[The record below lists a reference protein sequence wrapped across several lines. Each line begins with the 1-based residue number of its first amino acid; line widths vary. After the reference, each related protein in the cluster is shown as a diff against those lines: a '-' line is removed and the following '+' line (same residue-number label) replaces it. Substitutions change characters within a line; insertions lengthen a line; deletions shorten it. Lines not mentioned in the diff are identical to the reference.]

1 MNTHGS
7 TDDLDTAL
15 AHVRKILQSRPDLA
29 EEQALAILNE
39 IPDELNAMFLLGAA
53 RRLQH
58 KNAEALPVLE
68 KTVAM
73 APDFAVARKEL
84 GLTFL
89 ALERPEEAIAAFRK
103 ALEIEPRIPT
113 AWKALAELLRQ
124 KGDLGEAQGANQEF
138 VKLTLPDSDLAR
150 SANHLFAGELREA
163 EGACRKAL
171 DRNPKDAAALQMA
184 GEICTRMGNIEGA
197 EHFLK
202 QCLDEAPDI
211 PSVRQSYAS
220 ILARLE
226 KHDAALAQ
234 LDILLQSDPDNPA
247 YLALKATTLTRTGNY
262 DDALP
267 IYEEILSRLPDLA
280 SVLLDYAHALRALGR
295 QEDAVETYRKCIVQ
309 EPGLGEAWYS
319 LANLKTVKVTNADID
334 IMRKYANTDGLSP
347 RDSWHLCFA
356 LGKALEDKRDFNDAF
371 DYYQQANKSRRNAI
385 RYSADA
391 NQKSF
396 EDLKTFFSKDFF
408 TKKERRGCLA
418 PDPIFILGLPRAGST
433 MLEQILASHS
443 QIEGT
448 MELPDISAIAR
459 QAGGAT
465 GQGDAMG
472 PNYPYALSAYS
483 NLELTVLG
491 EDYLNRTRQYRTD
504 LPFFID
510 KMPSNFA
517 HIGMIHLI
525 LPNARIIDARRHPMA
540 CCFSAYKQLFGKGH
554 FSYDLEEL
562 GRYYQDYVSLMDHW
576 DEVLPGRVLRVQY
589 EDVVADVESQVRRIL
604 DYCGLPFEEQCLRFH
619 ETERV
624 IRTASSEQVRQPLH
638 SNAIE
643 HWRNFLPHLDPL
655 VESLGPVLDRY
666 PIK

>member
-1 MNTHGS
+1 MTTHGS
-7 TDDLDTAL
+7 TNDLDTAL
-15 AHVRKILQSRPDLA
+15 AHTRQILQSRPDLA
-29 EEQALAILNE
+29 EAQALDILKQ
-39 IPDELNAMFLLGAA
+39 IPDELNALFLLGAA

-58 KNAEALPVLE
+58 RDAEALPVLE

-73 APDFAVARKEL
+73 APDFAIARKEL
-84 GLTFL
+84 GLTYL
-89 ALERPEEAIAAFRK
+89 ALERPEEAIAALKK
-103 ALEIEPRIPT
+103 AVEMEPRIPT

-124 KGDLGEAQGANQEF
+124 RGDHVDGRKANLEF
-138 VKLTLPDSDLAR
+138 IKLTIRDTNLAR
-150 SANHLFAGELREA
+150 SADHLFAGELREA
-163 EGACRKAL
+163 EAACRKTL

-211 PSVRQSYAS
+211 PSVRTSYTN
-220 ILARLE
+220 ILSRLQ
-226 KHDAALAQ
+226 KHDDVLAQ
-234 LDILLQSDPDNPA
+234 LDILLKTDPGSPA
-247 YLALKATTLTRTGNY
+247 LLALKATTLVRTGNY
-262 DDALP
+262 DVALP
-267 IYEEILSRLPDLA
+267 IYEEILSRLPNLA

-295 QEDAVETYRKCIVQ
+295 QEDAVENYRRCIAL

-319 LANLKTVKVTNADID
+319 LSNLKTVKFSDTDMD
-334 IMRKYANTDGLSP
+334 IMRTCSNIEDLPP

-356 LGKALEDKRDFNDAF
+356 LGKALEDKRDFDNSF
-371 DYYQQANKSRRNAI
+371 DYYLKANKSRRGSI
-385 RYSADA
+385 RYSADG
-391 NQKSF
+391 NHRSL

-408 TKKERRGCLA
+408 EKRGRKGCDK
-418 PDPIFILGLPRAGST
+418 PDPIFILGMPRAGST

-448 MELPDISAIAR
+448 MELPDITAIAR
-459 QAGGAT
+459 KVGGGT
-465 GQGDAMG
+465 GQSDDMG
-472 PNYPYALSAYS
+472 PNYPFALSSYS

-491 EDYLNRTRQYRTD
+491 EDYLNRTRHHRTD
-504 LPFFID
+504 LPCFID
-510 KMPSNFA
+510 KMPNNFT

-540 CCFSAYKQLFGKGH
+540 CCFSAYKQLFGQGH
-554 FSYDLEEL
+554 FSYDFEEL
-562 GRYYQDYVSLMDHW
+562 GRYYRDYVSLMDHW

-589 EDVVADVESQVRRIL
+589 EDTVADLERQVRRIL

-619 ETERV
+619 ETKRV

-638 SNAIE
+638 ADAVE

-655 VESLGPVLDRY
+655 VEALGPVMDRY
-666 PIK
+666 PID